1 MRPPDR
7 TRLLSALNGVSWTIG
22 LALLVVLLAMT
33 AVLHRELA
41 AREERTIQA
50 RLDARVAQVQA
61 ELVDAADEH
70 AAIHRRMAI
79 RMGFGPDF
87 DPEIWRADALSLMAD
102 FSYYDRLAV
111 LDRAMN
117 VLVFEGPPEAGLAAG
132 RPFPIGAAALR
143 RLEQQPFEEGAM
155 ALEPLPL
162 AGRPHGLLFMTAA
175 PDGAKPG
182 WLAAVIELPAA
193 IAAELDDHEFADIAL
208 RSRVPGA
215 RFRLPAEVAADA
227 FEDGY
232 TRPLE
237 IGLDDGQSRLEF
249 ELTLR
254 PEARA
259 RMASGLPE
267 TVLGLGSVLALL
279 TSIAALLAMA
289 SARQTRFLA
298 LANRNLNDEIQDRE
312 LAEQELAFLLTHDA
326 LTGLPNRTGMMQT
339 LDRAVERRAPGRG
352 LAVLYLD
359 LDQFKDINETLGHH
373 IGDELLRQLP
383 VRLGRVLDPADRI
396 GRLGGDEFLVVA
408 ERRTRERI
416 RQLAE
421 SLLAAFETPFD
432 LEGNA
437 LFVTVSIGVTV
448 REDQQSAS
456 ALIQNA
462 DAALY
467 RAKHLGRNQYAWF
480 TPDLVAEVER
490 RLSMSR
496 AIREALDAERFHVV
510 YQPVVDLETLE
521 MRGVEALL
529 RWPQDEHP
537 AIPPREFVRVAE
549 ETGLVHRLGLF
560 ALEHAL
566 DDLQG
571 WWQEFG
577 TGPWLAVNIS
587 GAQFR
592 EPNFVD
598 ELHQRLRAREVPP
611 DRLHLEITEDVL
623 IENLDRNRA
632 ILERLDRLGFALVV
646 DDFGVGYSSMAYIK
660 NFPISAIKID
670 QGFIRDLES
679 DRDDQ
684 AITRALCDLSQTL
697 RLGTVAEG
705 IEVPAQLAML
715 RRFGC
720 PLGQGFLFLEP
731 SGPEVIREVLAGSRS
746 WIDRSEPVLGP

>member
-1 MRPPDR
+1 MHPPDR
-7 TRLLSALNGVSWTIG
+7 TRLLSALNGVSWSIG
-22 LALLVVLLAMT
+22 LALLAVLLVMT
-33 AVLHRELA
+33 VLLHRELA
-41 AREERTIQA
+41 VQEEQAIQA
-50 RLDARVAQVQA
+50 HLDARVAQVQA
-61 ELVDAADEH
+61 ELVDAADDH
-70 AAIHRRMAI
+70 AAIHRRMAV
-79 RMGFGPDF
+79 RMSFGADF
-87 DPEIWRADALSLMAD
+87 DPDIWQADARSLMAD
-102 FSYYDRLAV
+102 FPYYDRLAV
-111 LDRAMN
+111 LDRDMN
-117 VLVFEGPPEAGLAAG
+117 VLVFEGPPDAGLVVG
-132 RPFPIGAAALR
+132 QPFPIGPAALR
-143 RLEQQPFEEGAM
+143 RLRQQPFEEGAM
-155 ALEPLPL
+155 VLEPLPL

-182 WLAAVIELPAA
+182 WLAAVVELPAA
-193 IAAELDDHEFADIAL
+193 ISAELEDYEFGDIAL

-215 RFRLPAEVAADA
+215 RFRLPSEVTADA
-227 FEDGY
+227 FEEGY
-232 TRPLE
+232 TRPLT
-237 IGLDDGQSRLEF
+237 IRLDDGQSRLDF

-254 PEARA
+254 PEARE

-298 LANRNLNDEIQDRE
+298 LANRNLSDEVHDRE
-312 LAEQELAFLLTHDA
+312 MAEQELAFLLTHDV
-326 LTGLPNRTGMMQT
+326 LTGLPNRAGMLQA

-352 LAVLYLD
+352 LAVMYLD

-408 ERRTRERI
+408 ERRSRERI

-421 SLLAAFETPFD
+421 SLLAAFETPFE
-432 LEGNA
+432 LEDNS
-437 LFVTVSIGVTV
+437 LFVTVSIGVTL
-448 REDQQSAS
+448 REAEQSAS
-456 ALIQNA
+456 ELIRNA

-480 TPDLVAEVER
+480 TPDLVADVER

-496 AIREALDAERFHVV
+496 AIRDALEAERFRVV
-510 YQPVVDLETLE
+510 YQPVVDLQTLE
-521 MRGVEALL
+521 LRGVEALL
-529 RWPQDEHP
+529 RWPQDDGQ

-560 ALEHAL
+560 ALERAL

-598 ELHQRLRAREVPP
+598 ELHQRLRARKVPP
-611 DRLHLEITEDVL
+611 ERLHLEITEDVL
-623 IENLDRNRA
+623 IQNLDRNRV
-632 ILERLDRLGFALVV
+632 ILEQLDRLGIALVV

-660 NFPISAIKID
+660 NFPVSAIKID

-684 AITRALCDLSQTL
+684 AITRTLCDLSRML
-697 RLGTVAEG
+697 RLETVAEG
-705 IEVPAQLAML
+705 IEDPVQLEML

-731 SGPEVIREVLAGSRS
+731 SGPEVIREVLAGRCS